1 MVFENFLLEV
11 EDGIAIFTAN
21 RPEKMNAM
29 NDQSWKEIIDFF
41 TWADTADEVKV
52 VIMTGAGDKSF
63 IAGAD
68 INALAVKKPADCM
81 GGLGQK
87 ATNAIE
93 NCSKPVIAAVNGYA
107 LGGGCEIAIAC
118 DFRIASENAL
128 FGTPETGLGVIPGAG
143 GTQRLTRLIGLGRTK
158 DMVML
163 GRKIK
168 GEEAARIG
176 LATKCVASEDL
187 MAEAKKTAS
196 KLVAKGPLALRLSK
210 QAIKASLSASQEVG
224 LFAEMLALSAL
235 CGTEDKAEG
244 TSSFIEKRNPIFQ
257 SR

>member
-1 MVFENFLLEV
+1 
-11 EDGIAIFTAN
+11 
-21 RPEKMNAM
+21 
-29 NDQSWKEIIDFF
+29 
-41 TWADTADEVKV
+41 
-52 VIMTGAGDKSF
+52 
-63 IAGAD
+63 
-68 INALAVKKPADCM
+68 
-81 GGLGQK
+81 
-87 ATNAIE
+87 
-93 NCSKPVIAAVNGYA
+93 
-107 LGGGCEIAIAC
+107 
-118 DFRIASENAL
+118 
-128 FGTPETGLGVIPGAG
+128 
-143 GTQRLTRLIGLGRTK
+143 
-158 DMVML
+158 ML